1 MKELTREAAIGDLR
15 DVLVAAAGEHSIC
28 RVAKEKGLFCGGFAQ
43 WKLLELEERYPQIV
57 RSRGGRLTRAQLE
70 DLADRW
76 QLARQF
82 VHDESLS
89 CDVQLHERRR
99 RTCKGWDE
107 FDDRE
112 LEEFH
117 LELCGEE
124 IRIR

>member
-1 MKELTREAAIGDLR
+1 MKELTREEAIGHLR
-15 DVLVAAAGEHSIC
+15 DVLVEAAGDHSLC

-57 RSRGGRLTRAQLE
+57 RSRRRLTRVELE

-82 VHDESLS
+82 VFGEDLS
-89 CDVQLHERRR
+89 CDVQVQEGER

-112 LEEFH
+112 LEQFH
-117 LELCGEE
+117 LDLCGEE
-124 IRIR
+124 IHIR